1 MADTFQLVVD
11 TSALIG
17 VLKAEPE
24 ASSLLDRLSPGGAKA
39 ISTATLLGAQM
50 VACNQLGD
58 QGPAELDVLLHQ
70 AGIVAVPFDALQL
83 HWALKGWRRFGK
95 GRHPAG
101 LNLGDCFAYGLAMT
115 LELPLLFKGEDFSST
130 DVKVAR

>member
-1 MADTFQLVVD
+1 MADPFQLVVD

-24 ASSLLDRLSPGGAKA
+24 AASLLDRLSPAGAKA
-39 ISTATLLGAQM
+39 ISTATLLEAQI
-50 VACNQLGD
+50 VASSQLGD
-58 QGPAELDVLLHQ
+58 QGPAELDLLLHQ
-70 AGIVAVPFDALQL
+70 AGIVAVPFDGLQL